1 MKEEESEERYGDEG
15 STNGGL
21 QKKLIEMQM
30 QLMSKNQIIEN
41 YAQEIDTLNNRIRVI
56 GGGDGS
62 NCSIL

>member
-1 MKEEESEERYGDEG
+1 M
-15 STNGGL
+15 

-62 NCSIL
+62 NCSF